1 MRDKIIALAACSV
14 IFIVVLVIALTTAVR
29 GNARNTAATDTGSQS
44 AVSGTPTA
52 ATAAAEKSAPE
63 IPAETEPAAN
73 QQPVLPIQEKHLYK
87 HPLKNL
93 HRNFDF
99 SRTASLPRNLA
110 GYRFNAGILVD
121 LDSGKVLWAKNA
133 KTPVPIASLTKLL
146 TIYTAFEEIERRKDI
161 DLNTLVT
168 VSLECTQTTPV
179 RINLKPGEKVS
190 LHELFIYSM
199 LRSANDAAHL
209 IAEYFGGG
217 ESSRFILRMNRKAAS
232 IGMTNGYFVNAN
244 GLPIYGKK
252 PSDTLMNKASCL
264 DMVKLIQRLYEYPMI
279 LRYTACSSKKTRH
292 GTLNN
297 GNRLLGK
304 VRGMEGLKTGFTN
317 AAGHCLAFSC
327 RRDGRRLAG
336 IVTGFR
342 KRQNC
347 FDFTA
352 QLLEWGFKQH

>member
-14 IFIVVLVIALTTAVR
+14 IFIVVLGIALTTAAR
-29 GNARNTAATDTGSQS
+29 GSARSSAAVDTR
-44 AVSGTPTA
+44 TIP
-52 ATAAAEKSAPE
+52 AAAQADSAAAAAVEESAPE
-63 IPAETEPAAN
+63 SPAESA
-73 QQPVLPIQEKHLYK
+73 QPVIPQPVVPVQEKHLYK
-87 HPLKNL
+87 HPLKKL

-99 SRTASLPRNLA
+99 SQAAALPRNLTV
-110 GYRFNAGILVD
+110 YNFKAGILVD

-133 KTPVPIASLTKLL
+133 DAPVPIASLTKLL

-161 DLNTLVT
+161 NLNTPVT
-168 VSLECTQTTPV
+168 VSLECTQTAPV

-190 LHELFIYSM
+190 LHELFIYAM

-209 IAEYFGGG
+209 IAEYFGYG
-217 ESSRFILRMNRKAAS
+217 ESSRFIMRMNRKAAS
-232 IGMTNGYFVNAN
+232 IGMTHGYFVNAN

-264 DMVKLIQRLYEYPMI
+264 DMVKLIQRIYEYPMI

-292 GTLNN
+292 GALTN

-304 VRGMEGLKTGFTN
+304 VRGMEGLKTGYTN

-336 IVTGFR
+336 IVTGFG

-352 QLLEWGFKQH
+352 QLLEWGFKQR